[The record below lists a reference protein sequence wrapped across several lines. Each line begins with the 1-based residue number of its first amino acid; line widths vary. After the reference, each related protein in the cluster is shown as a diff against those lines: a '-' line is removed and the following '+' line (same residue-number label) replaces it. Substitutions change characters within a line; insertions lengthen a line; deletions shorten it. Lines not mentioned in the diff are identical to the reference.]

1 MAVAS
6 SLMILFVGNWYL
18 CVVEYIIRLTNNC
31 HLVYK
36 RRSDRVDHM
45 TWNGTGWLSNT
56 FLMALSCG
64 LRTSVNP
71 VSVGLTNNCHLVCK
85 RRNDRVDH
93 MTWNGTGWL
102 SNAFLMALSCGL
114 RTSVNPVSVG

>member
-1 MAVAS
+1 
-6 SLMILFVGNWYL
+6 
-18 CVVEYIIRLTNNC
+18 IIRLTNNC

-64 LRTSVNP
+64 KDFREP
-71 VSVGLTNNCHLVCK
+71 REHGLAMRIAVVAGS
-85 RRNDRVDH
+85 D
-93 MTWNGTGWL
+93 
-102 SNAFLMALSCGL
+102 
-114 RTSVNPVSVG
+114 